1 MTGEKKKLPMKTR
14 MKIDSNICLQK
25 GVYPG
30 VIPYTFQALRTLSC
44 AALENQIYLVVDLAE
59 ASPCSPDAAA
69 QNPFDNALDTAY
81 QCPSNGHIYYNTQVV
96 FDRTG
101 TVIAR

>member
-1 MTGEKKKLPMKTR
+1 MN
-14 MKIDSNICLQK
+14 IDSNIEFQK
-25 GVYPG
+25 GVYTE
-30 VIPYTFQALRTLSC
+30 IILYICQALRTLSC

-59 ASPCSPDAAA
+59 ASPCSPEAAA
-69 QNPFDNALDTAY
+69 QNPFDNGLDTAY

-101 TVIAR
+101 TVIAK